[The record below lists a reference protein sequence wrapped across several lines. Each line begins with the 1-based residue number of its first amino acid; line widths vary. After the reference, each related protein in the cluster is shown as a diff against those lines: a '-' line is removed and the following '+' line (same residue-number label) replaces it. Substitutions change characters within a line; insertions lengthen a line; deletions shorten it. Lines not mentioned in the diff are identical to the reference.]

1 MSRSKCRQIPCPV
14 RTHFL
19 AINGHLLAVSSHGG
33 RDEGALWG
41 LFDKSANP
49 ICGGSTL
56 VNRSAP
62 RGRSAITL
70 GGVGFSIRI
79 WGRDTLSLEKSPCLF
94 RCRGMNGV
102 CSRKSQGA
110 LSPLL
115 LVSLLP
121 FHTLGES
128 LMQAPYP
135 NVPSVPCWAPA
146 CQERGADHPGP
157 APSASHTSPSPFPP
171 TR

>member
-1 MSRSKCRQIPCPV
+1 MSRSKCRQILCPV

-19 AINGHLLAVSSHGG
+19 AIDGHLLAVSSHGG

-70 GGVGFSIRI
+70 GGRF
-79 WGRDTLSLEKSPCLF
+79 
-94 RCRGMNGV
+94 
-102 CSRKSQGA
+102 Q
-110 LSPLL
+110 
-115 LVSLLP
+115 
-121 FHTLGES
+121 HTNLGEGRIES
-128 LMQAPYP
+128 RE
-135 NVPSVPCWAPA
+135 VPLPLQV
-146 CQERGADHPGP
+146 
-157 APSASHTSPSPFPP
+157 
-171 TR
+171 